1 MQQLPM
7 LPVEDM
13 DGVDRPIFVDDTVL
27 PETLNFDYVGVEQT
41 GDDDDDVLLFRMF
54 KWFVMQ

>member
-1 MQQLPM
+1 M
-7 LPVEDM
+7 LPAEDM